1 MAQRP
6 LGVILTGGLG
16 TRLRPLTPAVPK
28 ALVPLLNRPLL
39 AYALDLFAGCGLADA
54 IVVVGGEQ
62 HEGVAEAAA
71 RLAPAGLAVGVA
83 EQLRPLGT
91 GDAVTSAG
99 AALDGRSVVVLAI
112 DTILSGD
119 CRPAIEA
126 FERARAD
133 AGLLLHPTDRPREM
147 GIAVLE
153 GDRIVDLVEKPRQPR
168 SNLAAVGLWMLGTAA
183 VERLR
188 SDPAVRTDGEI
199 DLTGTIAAML
209 ADGADVR
216 GWALDGEW
224 LDSGSVPSLLA
235 TQARLL
241 AELRPDPPPARDNR
255 IDGAVAAG
263 EGAQV
268 THSTLQGPLLIGA
281 GAVIEDCTLGPN
293 VVIGDGATLRSVR
306 LSDAMVAAGAQIA
319 DVTHAGV
326 VVTAANEVGA

>member
-1 MAQRP
+1 MARRP

-16 TRLRPLTPAVPK
+16 TRLRPLTPATPK

-39 AYALDLFAGCGLADA
+39 AYALDLFAGFGLADA
-54 IVVVGGEQ
+54 VVVVSGQ
-62 HEGVAEAAA
+62 HDGVAEAAA
-71 RLAPAGLAVGVA
+71 GLAPAGLAVDVA
-83 EQLRPLGT
+83 EQSRPLGI
-91 GDAVTSAG
+91 GDAVTSVG
-99 AALDGRSVVVLAI
+99 GALDGRTVVVLAI
-112 DTILSGD
+112 DTILVGD
-119 CRPAIEA
+119 CRPALDA
-126 FERARAD
+126 FERTRAD

-153 GDRIVDLVEKPRQPR
+153 GDRIVDLVEKPQQPR

-188 SDPAVRTDGEI
+188 ADPAVRADGEI
-199 DLTGTIAAML
+199 DLTGTIAAMI

-216 GWALDGEW
+216 GWELDGEW

-241 AELRPDPPPARDNR
+241 AELRPDPPDARDTR

-268 THSTLQGPLLIGA
+268 THSTLQGPVLIGA
-281 GAVIEDCTLGPN
+281 GAIIEDCTLGPS
-293 VVIGDGATLRSVR
+293 VVVGDGAVLRSVR
-306 LSDAMVAAGAQIA
+306 LSDAMVAAGAHLE